1 MSIFAPVKLNERLK
15 ETLNRKLVHISI
27 AFLLINMGWGM
38 AWPYLPNLVKLL
50 GGGVIAVGMLSILF
64 NITSSFGQFF
74 WGRSSDKKGKRK
86 IFALF
91 GVFSSGF
98 FFLLIGF
105 ASSVFLV
112 FLLRALQG
120 FFISAQTPA
129 ISALVSEISKDVG
142 KGFAVFNSFSNIG
155 FMLGNFAGGFVTSI
169 FPIHFVYYFSSI
181 PIFSGLILLIF
192 FKEEKRNPQ
201 DLRLLMRY
209 DRPGRTV
216 FKWKNVKAFVERNR
230 NISLFSVS
238 IFISMIGSGM
248 VYTYLS
254 LLIGARFGSSWVGTY
269 FGVDGLASIP
279 LIILFGY
286 LADKYGSKP
295 VLIYGLVGYMATFY
309 LYYYSTTI
317 PMLILTAMVSGSKW
331 GSYFNS
337 ANTYVSRMSTKKER
351 ATALGLMNSSM
362 ALGWVVGPLLGA
374 YFIPMLGLAE
384 TMLVAIIPEIISLI
398 LVLFIKNDRYIRDGV
413 YKK

>member
-1 MSIFAPVKLNERLK
+1 MESGSGLGGI
-15 ETLNRKLVHISI
+15 LNRKLLHLST
-27 AFLLINMGWGM
+27 AFLLINIGWGM
-38 AWPYLPNLVKLL
+38 AWPYLPNFIKLL
-50 GGGVIAVGMLSILF
+50 GGGVLAVGMLSILF

-74 WGRSSDKKGKRK
+74 WGRKSDKMGKRK
-86 IFALF
+86 IFAIF

-105 ASSVFLV
+105 ATSVFLV
-112 FLLRALQG
+112 LLLRALQG

-155 FMLGNFAGGFVTSI
+155 FMLGNFAGGFVTSL
-169 FPIHFVYYFSSI
+169 FPINFVYYFSSV
-181 PIFSGLILLIF
+181 PIFSGLILLFF
-192 FKEEKRNPQ
+192 FKEEKKNPQ

-216 FKWKNVKAFVERNR
+216 FKWENVKAFVKRNR
-230 NISLFSVS
+230 NITLFSIS

-254 LLIGARFGSSWVGTY
+254 LLIGARFGASWVGTY
-269 FGVDGLASIP
+269 FGIDGLVSIP
-279 LIILFGY
+279 LIIIFGH

-295 VLIYGLVGYMATFY
+295 ILIYGLLGYMLTFF
-309 LYYYSTTI
+309 LYYSAITI
-317 PMLILTAMVSGSKW
+317 PLLILAAIVSGSKW

-337 ANTYVSRMSTKKER
+337 ANTYVSRMSTKEER

-362 ALGWVVGPLLGA
+362 ALGWVVGPLLGT
-374 YFIPMLGLAE
+374 YFIPNFGLAY
-384 TMLVAIIPEIISLI
+384 TMLIAIIPEIASLS
-398 LVLFIKNDRYIRDGV
+398 VVFFIKNDKSFRDGV
-413 YKK
+413 IKK